1 MTSPRVKS
9 LINCS
14 CTRNHG
20 TGHTPSCPGPP
31 HTCAHTA
38 AGQAAEQSQVS
49 GNSHNE
55 NVSMY
60 KTLNQNAGGII
71 LYYRR
76 CNLKLIYN
84 RTFNETSVP
93 RLCSTSAPA
102 PRPAGSR
109 HGLCVCTDPT
119 VFQPHRD
126 PQKPLPLSQGP
137 RGLQGI
143 QSRRTDPQ
151 R

>member
-9 LINCS
+9 LISCS
-14 CTRNHG
+14 GTRNHG

-31 HTCAHTA
+31 HTCAHSA
-38 AGQAAEQSQVS
+38 AGQAAKRSEVS
-49 GNSHNE
+49 GNAHNE

-84 RTFNETSVP
+84 RTFSETSVP
-93 RLCSTSAPA
+93 GCAVQAL
-102 PRPAGSR
+102 R
-109 HGLCVCTDPT
+109 H
-119 VFQPHRD
+119 R
-126 PQKPLPLSQGP
+126 GP
-137 RGLQGI
+137 RGLDTGCVCAPTPPC
-143 QSRRTDPQ
+143 SNRTETHRSHCHCP
-151 R
+151 RVPEACRVSKV